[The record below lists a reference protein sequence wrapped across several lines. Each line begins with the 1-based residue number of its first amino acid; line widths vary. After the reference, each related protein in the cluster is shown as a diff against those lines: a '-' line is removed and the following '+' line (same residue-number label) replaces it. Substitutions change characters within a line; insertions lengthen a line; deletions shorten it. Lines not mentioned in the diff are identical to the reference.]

1 MKTEIF
7 IIGTGGQH
15 IKTIGKIIAQAAVL
29 EGLGGTTFYSS
40 YTPDPRGDIVISSII
55 VAEKKQI
62 YPLPQQAD
70 FVFVFSTNAA
80 LEAIKNK
87 IKQNTI
93 LVSVDSEVPAE
104 LKYKQLIPVN
114 LPSEN
119 AFEFMQAII
128 QETIALISNQNIVRA
143 TQEILNKKLL

>member
-15 IKTIGKIIAQAAVL
+15 IKTIGKIIARAAFFENL
-29 EGLGGTTFYSS
+29 RGSTFYSS
-40 YTPDPRGDIVISSII
+40 YTPDARGDRVISSII

-70 FVFVFSTNAA
+70 YVFVFSANTA

-87 IKQNTI
+87 MNKNTI
-93 LVSVDSEVPAE
+93 LASVDSEVPAE

-143 TQEILNKKLL
+143 TQKILKKLV